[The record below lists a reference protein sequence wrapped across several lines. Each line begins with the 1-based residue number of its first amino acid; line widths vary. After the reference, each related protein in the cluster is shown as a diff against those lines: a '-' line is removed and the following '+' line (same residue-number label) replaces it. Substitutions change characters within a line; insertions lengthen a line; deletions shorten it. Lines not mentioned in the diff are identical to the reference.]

1 MTAKRFA
8 VRIKVLIPERED
20 FGRIVRE
27 ITQVAPIHLR
37 SERRRFVAT
46 EDLPEKTRAE
56 LIMRGVTIVPD
67 ERYDG
72 GGRASAVESE

>member
-1 MTAKRFA
+1 M
-8 VRIKVLIPERED
+8 RIKVIIPERED

-46 EDLPEKTRAE
+46 EDLPEKTRID
-56 LIMRGVTIVPD
+56 LMTRGVTIIPD
-67 ERYDG
+67 ERYDI
-72 GGRASAVESE
+72 ESK